1 MRPLANAARRTPAV
15 GASAAAGGSQSSP
28 AVAHPLPADPRRV
41 LTRQQTQAVYDRA
54 AARVRDSESVYGGP
68 AISALLAAA
77 DLRANCKGLLFEFG
91 CGSGRLARR
100 LLQEGELGP
109 GARYLGVDGSAAS
122 VELARR
128 RLEVRCCLLFGVHLA
143 PLGRRGRS
151 RPSPA
156 SLLPLLVMQ

>member
-1 MRPLANAARRTPAV
+1 MRPLVHAARRTPAV
-15 GASAAAGGSQSSP
+15 AAAAGSRKQSGGSSS
-28 AVAHPLPADPRRV
+28 AVAHPLPPDPRRV
-41 LTRQQTQAVYDRA
+41 LTRKQAQAVYDRA
-54 AARVRDSESVYGGP
+54 APKVRDSESVYGGP

-100 LLQEGELGP
+100 LLQEGELGR

-128 RLEVRCCLLFGVHLA
+128 RLEVRSIACSAGVHLA
-143 PLGRRGRS
+143 PW
-151 RPSPA
+151 A
-156 SLLPLLVMQ
+156 TQTQ